1 MINIQPLTF
10 MDNRYNEVWKPLV
23 FDGIN
28 DGEYLI
34 SSFGNIYDLKLDKYV
49 KLNISKSNGYVYVNL
64 RHNER
69 LKSGSLLLHRLV
81 ASNFAFKQTY
91 GQDQVNHIDGNKQN
105 NNAYNLEWC
114 TPKENTNHA
123 FETGLAIN
131 NIGEN
136 SHLSKLTNDQVEVIC
151 QLLSKG
157 MSYNDIL
164 LQIGLE
170 PNDNNRD
177 MIGNIYRGIAWKHIS
192 CKYTFPPH
200 DERFKVNS
208 LEKINLIC
216 SCIEKGMTNREVY
229 ELVYNKPFKTS
240 KESKKDYE
248 LIRRIRNKKL
258 FVDVSSNY
266 NF

>member
-49 KLNISKSNGYVYVNL
+49 KLNVSKSNGYVYVNL
-64 RHNER
+64 RHNEG
-69 LKSGSLLLHRLV
+69 LKSGNLLLHRLV

-136 SHLSKLTNDQVEVIC
+136 SHLSKLTNDQVEIIC
-151 QLLSKG
+151 QLLSEG

-164 LQIGLE
+164 LRIGLE

-229 ELVYNKPFKTS
+229 EFVYNKPFKTS